1 MHLPNHSEATLATCA
16 NKSLSVRCYYSFLN
30 QILPLNPS
38 RFGGINSPKGD
49 MFRLI
54 NNWYYM
60 NGQKEPCKIMNVI
73 LCLLLFFSFSNP
85 TLAQKKSNG
94 KVADTTASENG
105 TPKVAPKSSI
115 KPHKEIITEKAV
127 SDTGIVTVH
136 KVEDKWYWEI
146 ADSLL
151 GRDFLVVARISKSA
165 AGLSNGFSG
174 YAGDIIN
181 NNVIRFETGPNN
193 KIFLKRVSY
202 DQRGSDEN
210 GMYKAVVNS
219 NLLPIMQSFDIKC
232 YGKDSLA
239 PKSYILEAT
248 EFINGDNEV
257 LFFNPRVKTSLQ
269 LGGVQ
274 SDKSYIHMVKS
285 YPLNME
291 VKTVKTYGKGG
302 GSGSAAGYG
311 PSAFTLELN
320 SSVLLLPKTP
330 SRPRYF
336 DPRVGYF
343 TRDYTDF
350 DANPQGVKEI
360 QMAVRWKLEPK
371 EEDIEKYKKGILVE
385 PKKPIIYYIDPATPK
400 KWVPYLIQGV
410 NDWQVAFEQAGF
422 KNAIFG
428 KVAPTPE
435 EDSTWSLEDARFS
448 AIVYKPSEVQNASG
462 PNVHD
467 PRSGEI
473 MESHINWYHNVMELL
488 RDWYFIQCSPTDTAA
503 QKMVFDD
510 ELMGELIRFVSAHEV
525 GHTLGLRH
533 NFGSSS
539 TVPVDSLRNK
549 QWVEANGHTP
559 SIMDYARFNYVA
571 QPEDKIS
578 RKGLF
583 PRIGDYD
590 KWAIEWGYRW
600 MPDYATPAEEAAALQ
615 QYSTERLKNKRLW
628 FGTEINPDDP
638 RSQNED
644 LGNDAVKAGTYGIK
658 NLQRIVP
665 NLVGWTKKPNESY
678 ELLEEMYHQ
687 VVSQYGRYLGHA
699 AKNIGGIYETPKMN
713 DEPGGVYEF
722 TPKKTQQD
730 ALAFINRQLFTTPKW
745 LIQQEIFNKTG
756 LSALT
761 VISNRQEIIIQRLL
775 SASTLN
781 KLFDMESKMG
791 KDAYGA
797 NEMIASLRSMIFS
810 ELTTKSSTDI
820 YRRSLQKIFTEKLI
834 GLLPSESSSTTSG
847 FSFFIQSGPV
857 LSSKNSDIYSITK
870 GNLRSLKAE
879 INAALPAVTDSMTRM
894 HLQDLN
900 DRITQALEVK

>member
-1 MHLPNHSEATLATCA
+1 MNITKSVSLTLF
-16 NKSLSVRCYYSFLN
+16 S
-30 QILPLNPS
+30 
-38 RFGGINSPKGD
+38 
-49 MFRLI
+49 
-54 NNWYYM
+54 
-60 NGQKEPCKIMNVI
+60 
-73 LCLLLFFSFSNP
+73 LLLLLIAP
-85 TLAQKKSNG
+85 KIKAQKKSNG
-94 KVADTTASENG
+94 KTADSAVSENIS
-105 TPKVAPKSSI
+105 PKSQSLSGI

-127 SDTGIVTVH
+127 SDSGIITVH
-136 KVEDKWYWEI
+136 KLEEKWYWEI

-181 NNVIRFETGPNN
+181 NNVIRFETGPSN
-193 KIFLKRVSY
+193 KIYLKRVSY

-239 PKSYILEAT
+239 PKTYIVEAT

-274 SDKSYIHMVKS
+274 SDKSYIHVVKS

-291 VKTVKTYGKGG
+291 IKAVKTYGKGG
-302 GSGSAAGYG
+302 APGGASGFG

-330 SRPRYF
+330 SKPRYF

-371 EEDIEKYKKGILVE
+371 EEDIEKYKKGLLVE

-410 NDWQVAFEQAGF
+410 NDWQIAFEQAGF
-422 KNAIFG
+422 KNAILG
-428 KVAPTPE
+428 KLAPTPG

-448 AIVYKPSEVQNASG
+448 AIVYKPSDVQNASG

-488 RDWYFIQCSPTDTAA
+488 RNWYFIQCAPTDSSA
-503 QKMVFDD
+503 QKMVFEDA
-510 ELMGELIRFVSAHEV
+510 LMGELIRFVSAHEV

-539 TVPVDSLRNK
+539 TVAVDSLRNK
-549 QWVEANGHTP
+549 KWVEENGHTP

-600 MPDYATPAEEAAALQ
+600 MPEYADAAEEAVALQ
-615 QYSTERLKNKRLW
+615 KFTTEKLKNKRLW

-644 LGNDAVKAGTYGIK
+644 LGNDAVKAGNYGIK

-665 NLVGWTKKPNESY
+665 NLVAWTKKPNESY
-678 ELLEEMYHQ
+678 ELLNEMYNE
-687 VVSQYGRYLGHA
+687 VVAQYGRYLGHA

-713 DEPGGVYEF
+713 DQPGEVYEF
-722 TPKKTQQD
+722 TPKKIQQE
-730 ALAFINRQLFTTPKW
+730 ALAFINRQLFITPKW
-745 LIQQEIFNKTG
+745 LAQQEIFKKTG
-756 LSALT
+756 TSALT
-761 VISNRQEIIIQRLL
+761 VISNRQEIILQRLL
-775 SASTLN
+775 SNSTLN
-781 KLFDMESKMG
+781 KLFDMETQIG
-791 KDAYGA
+791 KEAYTA
-797 NEMIASLRSMIFS
+797 NEMMVDLRSMIFT
-810 ELTTKSSTDI
+810 ELSARTPIDI
-820 YRRSLQKIFTEKLI
+820 YRRNLQKSYTERLI
-834 GLLPSESSSTTSG
+834 SLLPSPTASTAPT

-857 LSSKNSDIYSITK
+857 LSTKNSDIYSIVK
-870 GNLRSLKAE
+870 GNLRNLRTE
-879 INAALPAVTDSMTRM
+879 INAALPAITDNLTRM

>member
-1 MHLPNHSEATLATCA
+1 MYLF
-16 NKSLSVRCYYSFLN
+16 KSVTPAFFS
-30 QILPLNPS
+30 
-38 RFGGINSPKGD
+38 
-49 MFRLI
+49 
-54 NNWYYM
+54 
-60 NGQKEPCKIMNVI
+60 
-73 LCLLLFFSFSNP
+73 LLLLITAP
-85 TLAQKKSNG
+85 QIKAQKKSNG
-94 KVADTTASENG
+94 KAADSSFSGSSSAS
-105 TPKVAPKSSI
+105 TQPKSPI
-115 KPHKEIITEKAV
+115 KTHKEIITEKAV
-127 SDTGIVTVH
+127 TDTGIITVH

-146 ADSLL
+146 ADSIM
-151 GRDFLVVARISKSA
+151 GRDLLVVSRISKSA

-219 NLLPIMQSFDIKC
+219 NLQPIMQSFEIKC
-232 YGKDSLA
+232 YGKDSSA
-239 PKSYILEAT
+239 PKSYVVEVT
-248 EFINGDNEV
+248 EFINNDNEV
-257 LFFNPRVKTSLQ
+257 LFFNPRVKTGLQ
-269 LGGVQ
+269 LGGQQ
-274 SDKSYIHMVKS
+274 SDKSYISTVRS

-291 VKTVKTYGKGG
+291 IKTIKTYGRGG
-302 GSGSAAGYG
+302 APGGAAGFG

-320 SSVLLLPKTP
+320 SSMLLLPKTP
-330 SRPRYF
+330 SKPRYF

-371 EEDIEKYKKGILVE
+371 EEDVEKYKQGMLVE

-422 KNAIFG
+422 KNAISG
-428 KVAPTPE
+428 KLAPTQE

-488 RDWYFIQCSPTDTAA
+488 RNWYFIQCAPTDTAA
-503 QKMVFDD
+503 QKMIFDD
-510 ELMGELIRFVSAHEV
+510 ALMGELIRFVSAHEV

-590 KWAIEWGYRW
+590 KWAIDWGYRW
-600 MPDYATPAEEAAALQ
+600 MPDYTNAAEEAAALQ
-615 QYSTERLKNKRLW
+615 KLTTERLKNKRLW

-644 LGNDAVKAGTYGIK
+644 LGNDAVKAGNYGIK

-665 NLVGWTKKPNESY
+665 NLAVWTKKPNESY
-678 ELLEEMYHQ
+678 ELLNEMYNQ

-713 DEPGGVYEF
+713 NEPGSVYEF
-722 TPKKTQQD
+722 TTKKNQQE
-730 ALAFINRQLFTTPKW
+730 ALAFINRQLFITPKW
-745 LIQQEIFNKTG
+745 LINQEIFNKTG
-756 LSALT
+756 LSSLT
-761 VISNRQEIIIQRLL
+761 VISNRQEVIIQRLL
-775 SASTLN
+775 SAPTLN
-781 KLFDMESKMG
+781 KLFDMETQLG
-791 KDAYGA
+791 KDAYTA
-797 NEMIASLRSMIFS
+797 SEMLNQIRSMTFT
-810 ELTTKSSTDI
+810 ELKDKTPVDI
-820 YRRSLQKIFTEKLI
+820 YRRSLQKIFTERLI
-834 GLLPSESSSTTSG
+834 SLLP
-847 FSFFIQSGPV
+847 FSAAASAPAMPFFIQSGPA
-857 LSSKNSDIYSITK
+857 LSTKNSDIYSIVK
-870 GNLRSLKAE
+870 GNMRSLKAE
-879 INAALPAVTDSMTRM
+879 ISAALPAVTDSMTRM

-900 DRITQALEVK
+900 ERITQALEVK

>member
-1 MHLPNHSEATLATCA
+1 
-16 NKSLSVRCYYSFLN
+16 
-30 QILPLNPS
+30 
-38 RFGGINSPKGD
+38 
-49 MFRLI
+49 
-54 NNWYYM
+54 
-60 NGQKEPCKIMNVI
+60 
-73 LCLLLFFSFSNP
+73 
-85 TLAQKKSNG
+85 
-94 KVADTTASENG
+94 
-105 TPKVAPKSSI
+105 
-115 KPHKEIITEKAV
+115 
-127 SDTGIVTVH
+127 
-136 KVEDKWYWEI
+136 VEDKWYWEI
-146 ADSLL
+146 ADSIM
-151 GRDFLVVARISKSA
+151 GRDLLVVSRISKSA

-219 NLLPIMQSFDIKC
+219 NLQPIMQSFEIKC
-232 YGKDSLA
+232 YGKDSSA
-239 PKSYILEAT
+239 PKSYVLEVT
-248 EFINGDNEV
+248 EFLNNDNEV
-257 LFFNPRVKTSLQ
+257 LFFNPRVKTGLQ
-269 LGGVQ
+269 LGGQQ
-274 SDKSYIHMVKS
+274 SDKSYISTVRS

-291 VKTVKTYGKGG
+291 IKTIKTYGRGG
-302 GSGSAAGYG
+302 APGGAAGFG

-320 SSVLLLPKTP
+320 SSMLLLPKTP
-330 SRPRYF
+330 SKPRYF

-371 EEDIEKYKKGILVE
+371 EEDVEKYKQGMLVE

-422 KNAIFG
+422 KNAISG
-428 KVAPTPE
+428 KLAPTQE

-488 RDWYFIQCSPTDTAA
+488 RNWYFIQVSPTDTGA

-510 ELMGELIRFVSAHEV
+510 ALMGELIRFVSAHEV

-549 QWVEANGHTP
+549 KWVEENGHTP

-571 QPEDKIS
+571 QPEDNIS

-600 MPDYATPAEEAAALQ
+600 MPEYDNAAEEAVALQ
-615 QYSTERLKNKRLW
+615 KFTTERLKNKRLW

-644 LGNDAVKAGTYGIK
+644 LGNDAVKAGNYGIK

-665 NLVGWTKKPNESY
+665 NLAVWTKKPNESY
-678 ELLEEMYHQ
+678 ELLSEMYNQ

-713 DEPGGVYEF
+713 DQTGEVYAF
-722 TPKKTQQD
+722 TPKKIQQD
-730 ALAFINRQLFTTPKW
+730 ALKFLNEQIFTTPKW
-745 LIQQEIFNKTG
+745 LIRAEIFDKTG
-756 LSALT
+756 ESGLS
-761 VISNRQEIIIQRLL
+761 VISNRQEIILQKIL
-775 SASTLN
+775 STATLN
-781 KLFDMESKMG
+781 KLFEMETRPNTDPYKASAFM
-791 KDAYGA
+791 
-797 NEMIASLRSMIFS
+797 NELSTMVFS
-810 ELTTKSSTDI
+810 EIPRRSAIDI
-820 YRRSLQKIFTEKLI
+820 YRRSLQKIYVERLI
-834 GLLPSESSSTTSG
+834 ALLPSATPSTTTG
-847 FSFFIQSGPV
+847 FNFFMFSGP
-857 LSSKNSDIYSITK
+857 LLNAKNSDIYSIVK
-870 GNLRSLKAE
+870 GNMRSLKAE
-879 INAALPAVTDSMTRM
+879 ISAALPAVTDSMTRM

-900 DRITQALEVK
+900 ERITQALEVK

>member
-1 MHLPNHSEATLATCA
+1 MYL
-16 NKSLSVRCYYSFLN
+16 
-30 QILPLNPS
+30 
-38 RFGGINSPKGD
+38 
-49 MFRLI
+49 FRPVTPALFS
-54 NNWYYM
+54 
-60 NGQKEPCKIMNVI
+60 
-73 LCLLLFFSFSNP
+73 LLFLICGSEMK
-85 TLAQKKSNG
+85 AQKKSNG
-94 KVADTTASENG
+94 KLADSSVSNNNSASAQ
-105 TPKVAPKSSI
+105 PKTGI
-115 KPHKEIITEKAV
+115 KTHKEIITEKAV
-127 SDTGIVTVH
+127 TDTGIITVH

-151 GRDFLVVARISKSA
+151 GRDLLVVSRISKSA

-219 NLLPIMQSFDIKC
+219 NLQPIMQTFEIKC
-232 YGKDSLA
+232 YGKDSSA
-239 PKSYILEAT
+239 PKSYVVDAT
-248 EFINGDNEV
+248 EFVNNDNEV

-269 LGGVQ
+269 LGGLQ
-274 SDKSYIHMVKS
+274 SDKSYINTIKS
-285 YPLNME
+285 YPINME
-291 VKTVKTYGKGG
+291 IKTVKTYGKGG
-302 GSGSAAGYG
+302 APGGVSGFG

-320 SSVLLLPKTP
+320 SSLLLLPKTP

-350 DANPQGVKEI
+350 DMNPQGVKEI

-371 EEDIEKYKKGILVE
+371 DEDIEKYKKGILVE

-410 NDWQVAFEQAGF
+410 NDWQIAFEQAGF

-428 KVAPTPE
+428 KLAPTPQ

-488 RDWYFIQCSPTDTAA
+488 RNWYFIQCAPTDTAA

-510 ELMGELIRFVSAHEV
+510 ALMGELIRFVSAHEV
-525 GHTLGLRH
+525 GHTIGLRH

-559 SIMDYARFNYVA
+559 SIMDYARFNYAA

-600 MPDYATPAEEAAALQ
+600 MPDYANAAEEAAALQ
-615 QYSTERLKNKRLW
+615 KFTTARLKNKRLW

-644 LGNDAVKAGTYGIK
+644 LSNDAVKAGNYGIK

-665 NLVGWTKKPNESY
+665 NLVAWTKKPNEGY
-678 ELLEEMYHQ
+678 GLLDEMYNQ
-687 VVSQYGRYLGHA
+687 VVSQYGRYLGHV

-722 TPKKTQQD
+722 TPKKIQQE
-730 ALAFINRQLFTTPKW
+730 ALAFINRQLFITPKW
-745 LIQQEIFNKTG
+745 LINQEIFNKTG

-761 VISNRQEIIIQRLL
+761 VISNRQENILQKLL
-775 SASTLN
+775 STSTLN
-781 KLFDMESKMG
+781 KLFDMETNLG
-791 KDAYGA
+791 KDAYTA
-797 NEMIASLRSMIFS
+797 NEMLNQVRSMIFT
-810 ELTTKSSTDI
+810 ELKAKTPVDI
-820 YRRSLQKIFTEKLI
+820 YRRSLQKTYTERLI
-834 GLLPSESSSTTSG
+834 SLLPSSAAASTTAMSY
-847 FSFFIQSGPV
+847 FFLSGPA
-857 LSSKNSDIYSITK
+857 LSTKNSDIYSIVK
-870 GNLRSLKAE
+870 GNLRSLRTE
-879 INAALPAVTDSMTRM
+879 ISAALPGITDSMTRM

-900 DRITQALEVK
+900 DRIIQALEPK